1 MCICK
6 KEHKNQSIFQ
16 LTDLLLVMRSTD
28 MKFLKY
34 VLAIAK
40 NTYFYGK
47 AKIDL
52 STSLKQRFG
61 RIKRILDGLKIKID
75 PLRFQPT

>member
-1 MCICK
+1 
-6 KEHKNQSIFQ
+6 
-16 LTDLLLVMRSTD
+16 MRSTV
-28 MKFLKY
+28 MKCLKY
-34 VLAIAK
+34 VLAIAR
-40 NTYFYGK
+40 NTDFYGK

-52 STSLKQRFG
+52 STSLKQRVHWFG